1 MTAATGR
8 ILLVVPSG
16 TSFVTFLR
24 EAAEECRR
32 RGATIAVATG
42 PDLPGHAAPWP
53 AAIERLDL
61 PDIRSGSPLAVIRGA
76 RALGRHIRAWRPDV
90 VHAHFTA
97 AAVVAA
103 ATRLTMPRAG
113 PAWIATFHGLQLA
126 ADPGQRSW
134 RAVLAE
140 RWAARRMTQVWLLN
154 REDRGPLA
162 ATVAESRIRVHGSC
176 GVGCNLDV
184 FDPARFPPAEQ
195 RSIRLQLGLP
205 ADAFAAAFVGRRTAF
220 KGFDVAVRGFL
231 AAVDAGLDGW
241 LMLIGEPDAAHR
253 SGLTVAEQ
261 RIVNGHPRILRLGW
275 REDVAHCLAA
285 ADVML
290 LPSRRE
296 GMPVTAMEALA
307 VGTPVIT
314 VDSRGCRDVV
324 RAGIDGLVLPAAEPT
339 AVAEALARCRTDA
352 DLLPRL
358 RAAAIAGRS
367 RFDRRRFSAEQAD
380 RYAEVL
386 RTLDPVRGGHEP

>member
-1 MTAATGR
+1 MRSTTGR
-8 ILLVVPSG
+8 VLLVVPSG
-16 TSFVTFLR
+16 TSFVAFLH
-24 EAAEECRR
+24 EAAEEWCR
-32 RGATIAVATG
+32 RGAAIAVAAG
-42 PDLPGHAAPWP
+42 PDLPGHTTTWP

-76 RALGRHIRAWRPDV
+76 RSLRRHVRSWRPDI

-103 ATRLTMPRAG
+103 VTRLTMPRAT
-113 PAWIATFHGLQLA
+113 PAWIATFHGLHFA
-126 ADPGQRSW
+126 ADAGQASW
-134 RAVLAE
+134 RAAVAE

-154 REDRGPLA
+154 HEDREPLA
-162 ATVAESRIRVHGSC
+162 TIVEESRIHVHASC
-176 GVGCNLDV
+176 GVGCTLDA
-184 FDPARFPPAEQ
+184 FDPARFPAPER

-205 ADAFAAAFVGRRTAF
+205 ADAFVAAFVGRQTAF
-220 KGFDVAVRGFL
+220 KGFDVAVRGFQ
-231 AAVDAGLDGW
+231 AAVDAGFDGW
-241 LMLIGEPDAAHR
+241 LMLVGEPDATHR
-253 SGLTVAEQ
+253 SGLSAPERRVVED
-261 RIVNGHPRILRLGW
+261 HPRILRLGW
-275 REDVAHCLAA
+275 REDVARCLAA

-296 GMPVTAMEALA
+296 GMPVTAMESLA

-324 RAGIDGLVLPAAEPT
+324 RDGVDGLVLPAAEPT
-339 AVAEALARCRTDA
+339 LVAEALTRCRTDH

-358 RAAAIAGRS
+358 RAAAIEGRS

-380 RYAEVL
+380 LYAEIL
-386 RTLDPVRGGHEP
+386 RTRDPVSGNHGP